1 MSPNEKE
8 ISHERGPWQAPSSSF
23 DQGPLGFIDWLDVC
37 VTTLELL
44 LYMFERLPRVPLL
57 HPAPPFQAAITPLT
71 RREYTSHQNGM
82 DKCNREEF

>member
-57 HPAPPFQAAITPLT
+57 HPAPAFQASAFSDNALDAAGIYLASK
-71 RREYTSHQNGM
+71 RYG
-82 DKCNREEF
+82 